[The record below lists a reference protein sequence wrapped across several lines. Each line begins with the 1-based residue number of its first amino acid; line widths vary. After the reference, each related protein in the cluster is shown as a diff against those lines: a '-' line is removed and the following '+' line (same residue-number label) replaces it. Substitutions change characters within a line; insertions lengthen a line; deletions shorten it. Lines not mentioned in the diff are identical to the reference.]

1 VIFSLVVQEQT
12 QQARPLTLC
21 EVEIWSPECAPCPAG
36 ASSLPGSK
44 LHTDCQCNAGWVGVN
59 GDACVQC
66 GPGTYKAD
74 PLTCVGCPPGASSAA
89 GSSECEC
96 NPGWAVAN
104 GSACVQCG
112 AGTYKGGVGP
122 GLCLLCPPDLT
133 SPAGSTVIA
142 ACQCFAGWFGQP
154 GAPCVQCPRNLTSPA
169 GSTVIAA
176 CQCFPGWSE
185 QPGAEC
191 VLCAAGKYRQSNF
204 GYNWARSCGAAR
216 TDACPTAQSSTL
228 LNGDPGRAV
237 DGNSAADFGGESC
250 TYTESGLMNWWSVTL
265 GDTPILV
272 TGLRM
277 RGREDC
283 CDGRTEGYSIHAGN
297 DLTAAGRLQNN
308 AVCVPAVAGR
318 ALTRYSADNL
328 VCQQPIYG
336 RIVIFSLVVQE
347 QTQQARPLTL
357 CEVEIWSPE
366 CAPCPAGA
374 SSLPGSTM
382 RTDCQCNAGW
392 VGANGDACTQCGP
405 GTYKADPLTCVGC
418 PSGASS
424 AAGSSECV
432 PCAAGK
438 YRSVLPE
445 FDWARSCGAARNT
458 GCATAQ
464 SSGSAGDANAVW
476 TPQSCT
482 HTSNSGVNWWS
493 VTLGETAVHV
503 SGLRVRGRAHGAQG
517 YSVYIGNDTTAAG
530 MFTENALC
538 VAGVAGADVAQF
550 LPVDLLCGKSITG
563 RILVFRVPADYLT
576 LCDVEI
582 WSSECAPCPANSDSR
597 PGSDERTDCQCPA
610 GFTGSDEAECSQCA
624 AGKYS
629 NANTWKD
636 WALSCGAARNE
647 SCPTEYNW
655 ARSCGAAR
663 NEACPTAQIGTALNG
678 LSQRA
683 VDGNVDA
690 AWGGSSCTQTFNQGG
705 MNWWRVTLGTD
716 PVVVSGLRV
725 RGNNDGFYY
734 ATSKGYSV
742 YVGNDLTPA
751 GMFANNTVCV
761 PSVAGRALKT
771 TSADDLTCDQ
781 PISGR
786 HVIFTVTNTRLILC
800 EVEIWSRSRFQQC
813 ISCPA
818 NYGSLAGS
826 SGCVCSPGWTWS
838 DAGQCVPCEAGTYK
852 PTLGTEPCLP
862 CPAKSTSPV
871 GSTVITACRCL
882 ARFGGEP
889 GAACVL
895 CAAGK
900 YSSVLSAQCA
910 PCPADSSSLPGSDER
925 SDCQCNAGWT
935 VSDGAVCAQCV
946 AGKYR
951 QDISSQECAPC
962 PANTGS
968 LPGSSGCVCS
978 PAWTLSGQCV
988 PCEAGTYKPT
998 LGTEPC
1004 LPCPANS
1011 DSLAMSTLITAC
1023 QCNVGWYH
1031 ADGPFCDTCAPGK
1044 YVRDSLSCV
1053 NCEAGKYG
1061 TTVNAVSCMD
1071 CPPDTGSVGIGAT
1084 RCGCFPGF
1092 GGDLCAA
1099 CAGDTYKDSFG
1110 MAECTACPASSSIA
1124 SPKNTAVGDCACSSD
1139 RYRVAVPD

>member
-1 VIFSLVVQEQT
+1 MFTNNAVCVPSVAGRGLKTMSADDLTCDPPISGRHVIFTVT
-12 QQARPLTLC
+12 NARLILC
-21 EVEIWSPECAPCPAG
+21 EVEVWSQQCIPCPANYV
-36 ASSLPGSK
+36 SLPGSS
-44 LHTDCQCNAGWVGVN
+44 
-59 GDACVQC
+59 AC
-66 GPGTYKAD
+66 
-74 PLTCVGCPPGASSAA
+74 GCR
-89 GSSECEC
+89 
-96 NPGWAVAN
+96 PGWELSDA
-104 GSACVQCG
+104 GQCVMCA
-112 AGTYKGGVGP
+112 AGTYKPTLGTEP
-122 GLCLLCPPDLT
+122 CLPCPANST
-133 SPAGSTVIA
+133 SPVGSTVIT
-142 ACQCFAGWFGQP
+142 ACQCSAGWY
-154 GAPCVQCPRNLTSPA
+154 VQR
-169 GSTVIAA
+169 
-176 CQCFPGWSE
+176 
-185 QPGAEC
+185 GAEC
-191 VLCAAGKYRQSNF
+191 VLCAAGKYR
-204 GYNWARSCGAAR
+204 
-216 TDACPTAQSSTL
+216 
-228 LNGDPGRAV
+228 
-237 DGNSAADFGGESC
+237 
-250 TYTESGLMNWWSVTL
+250 
-265 GDTPILV
+265 
-272 TGLRM
+272 
-277 RGREDC
+277 
-283 CDGRTEGYSIHAGN
+283 
-297 DLTAAGRLQNN
+297 
-308 AVCVPAVAGR
+308 
-318 ALTRYSADNL
+318 
-328 VCQQPIYG
+328 
-336 RIVIFSLVVQE
+336 
-347 QTQQARPLTL
+347 
-357 CEVEIWSPE
+357 
-366 CAPCPAGA
+366 
-374 SSLPGSTM
+374 
-382 RTDCQCNAGW
+382 
-392 VGANGDACTQCGP
+392 
-405 GTYKADPLTCVGC
+405 
-418 PSGASS
+418 
-424 AAGSSECV
+424 
-432 PCAAGK
+432 
-438 YRSVLPE
+438 SVLPA

-503 SGLRVRGRAHGAQG
+503 SGLRVRGRAHGAEG

-550 LPVDLLCGKSITG
+550 LPVDLVCGKSISG

-597 PGSDERTDCQCPA
+597 PGSDERTDCQCTA
-610 GFTGSDEAECSQCA
+610 GFTGSDGAVCSLCA

-629 NANTWKD
+629 NASTWYD
-636 WALSCGAARNE
+636 WAVCGAARNE
-647 SCPTEYNW
+647 SCPPAYNW

-663 NEACPTAQIGTALNG
+663 DEACPTAQINTADNG
-678 LSQRA
+678 FAQRA
-683 VDGNVDA
+683 VDGNADA
-690 AWGGSSCTQTFNQGG
+690 AWRGSSCAQTFNTGG
-705 MNWWRVTLGTD
+705 VNWWRVTLGTE
-716 PVVVSGLRV
+716 PVLVSGLRV
-725 RGNNDGFYY
+725 RGNNDGFNY

-751 GMFANNTVCV
+751 GMFANNAVCV
-761 PSVAGRALKT
+761 PSVAGRGLKT

-781 PISGR
+781 LISGR

-800 EVEIWSRSRFQQC
+800 EVEIWSPSLFRQC

-826 SGCVCSPGWTWS
+826 SGCVCSPGWTLS

-852 PTLGTEPCLP
+852 PTLGHETCLP

-951 QDISSQECAPC
+951 QDISSQECASC

-978 PAWTLSGQCV
+978 PACTLSDADQCV

-1011 DSLAMSTLITAC
+1011 DSLAMSTLIAAC
-1023 QCNVGWYH
+1023 QCNVGWYQ
-1031 ADGPFCDTCAPGK
+1031 ADGAYCEMCAPGK

-1092 GGDLCAA
+1092 GGDMCEA
-1099 CAGDTYKDSFG
+1099 CAGDTYKDCFG
-1110 MAECTACPASSSIA
+1110 MQQCTACPASSSIT
-1124 SPKNTAVGDCACSSD
+1124 SPNNTAVSDCACSTD
-1139 RYRVAVPD
+1139 TYRVAVPD